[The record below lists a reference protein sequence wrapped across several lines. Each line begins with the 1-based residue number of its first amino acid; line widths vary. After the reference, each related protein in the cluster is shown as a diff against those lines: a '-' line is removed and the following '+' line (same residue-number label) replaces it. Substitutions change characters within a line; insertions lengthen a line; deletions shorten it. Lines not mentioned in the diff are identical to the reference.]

1 MRRRQCFGSEAGCLR
16 CKDEQRLASGREKL
30 KKKSLVGCLNNVW
43 SCDGRC
49 FRWVFPMGVL
59 FFLTREAAQCSFSF
73 LTFFTPS
80 QILHLFLPHS
90 GLCNNIE
97 GFKQIFV
104 VLIQQPGICSS
115 YQMNLV
121 VTAELLLAVPFVRL
135 KVSLPLTM
143 ADGLWR
149 HLLYF

>member
-1 MRRRQCFGSEAGCLR
+1 MARKLVVCAAKTSSVSHPAEKNKKKKNESCRLF
-16 CKDEQRLASGREKL
+16 EQRLEREM
-30 KKKSLVGCLNNVW
+30 
-43 SCDGRC
+43 R
-49 FRWVFPMGVL
+49 RPMFPMGVFC

-80 QILHLFLPHS
+80 HILHLFLPHS

-115 YQMNLV
+115 CQMNPV
-121 VTAELLLAVPFVRL
+121 VTAELLLAVPLVRL
-135 KVSLPLTM
+135 KVSLPFTM
-143 ADGLWR
+143 AAGLWR
-149 HLLYF
+149 HWFYS